1 MDESGGRGQ
10 PRSGNDES
18 AEPHEGLP
26 PRATDPAPADEQP
39 TDEHGPASARP
50 TRGPEPAV
58 PTAPAAT
65 PGNDSAPPRP
75 TAADAA
81 PDPRTADPAP
91 AGAGDKAPEAGPDAA
106 PPRAAA
112 ETPRPTPAPA
122 EGEGDGSPEAGPN
135 PDRASAASPYTA
147 PARAEGDGDDAPEAG
162 THGDGP
168 HAAPARAGGGGGGS
182 PETGT
187 HPDRAH
193 VDGPRAVAGDTR
205 VASASSAPGQG
216 AGGGS
221 PETGTHPDRAHVDG
235 PRAVAGDTGVAS
247 ASSAPGQGAGGGS
260 PEADAHPDRACA
272 DGPRAAAGDAGV
284 APAPSAP
291 GQGDGGGSPEAGTH
305 PDRAYAGDQ
314 HAAPA
319 AGRPEADRHAA
330 PAAGRPAADPLR
342 KAPDHAPDAGD
353 AQRREQPAAPG
364 PVPGHPNH
372 RPETPAH
379 GDRPLAHSADGK
391 GPAPQRPEPRGGL
404 LMGRPF
410 GVPVYVAPSWFLVAA
425 LITWV
430 FGGQLERV
438 LPELGAARYLVSLF
452 FAVAFYASVLVH
464 ELAHTVA
471 ALRFKLPVRRIQLQ
485 FFGGVSEIE
494 KEAET
499 PGREFVLAFVGPLL
513 SLVLAGAFY
522 AAAQTVEP
530 GTVPGVLLA
539 GLMISNLI
547 VAAFNLLPG
556 LPLDGGRML
565 RAVVWKIT
573 GKPMTGTVAAAWVGR
588 ALAVSVLIGLPL
600 LTQSGALGT
609 DAADNVGMDTVL
621 DALLAAILAAIIW
634 TGAGN
639 SLRMARLREHLPE
652 LRARALT
659 RRAVPVETDTP
670 LSEALRRANAAGA
683 RALVVVD
690 ADGQPLSLVR
700 EAAIV
705 GVPEHRRPWV
715 AVSGLAQDLTDGMRV
730 SAELSGEELLDALRA
745 TPATEYLVVEETGEI
760 YGVLSAA
767 DVERAFV
774 KAMARPS

>member
-1 MDESGGRGQ
+1 MDESGGSGQ
-10 PRSGNDES
+10 PRSGTDE
-18 AEPHEGLP
+18 
-26 PRATDPAPADEQP
+26 ATERHGEQRPSSAPAADA
-39 TDEHGPASARP
+39 TRSGPKRPERP
-50 TRGPEPAV
+50 TGPTP
-58 PTAPAAT
+58 PTAPGTPEAAPSPHGPHDPT
-65 PGNDSAPPRP
+65 DSAPGAGPHSDSASEAEDGAQMPGGSSDESGSRP
-75 TAADAA
+75 TGEPGTESSAQDAPHA
-81 PDPRTADPAP
+81 SSTGGHPHPEPEHPRT
-91 AGAGDKAPEAGPDAA
+91 
-106 PPRAAA
+106 
-112 ETPRPTPAPA
+112 
-122 EGEGDGSPEAGPN
+122 
-135 PDRASAASPYTA
+135 
-147 PARAEGDGDDAPEAG
+147 
-162 THGDGP
+162 
-168 HAAPARAGGGGGGS
+168 
-182 PETGT
+182 
-187 HPDRAH
+187 
-193 VDGPRAVAGDTR
+193 
-205 VASASSAPGQG
+205 
-216 AGGGS
+216 
-221 PETGTHPDRAHVDG
+221 
-235 PRAVAGDTGVAS
+235 
-247 ASSAPGQGAGGGS
+247 
-260 PEADAHPDRACA
+260 
-272 DGPRAAAGDAGV
+272 
-284 APAPSAP
+284 
-291 GQGDGGGSPEAGTH
+291 
-305 PDRAYAGDQ
+305 
-314 HAAPA
+314 
-319 AGRPEADRHAA
+319 
-330 PAAGRPAADPLR
+330 
-342 KAPDHAPDAGD
+342 
-353 AQRREQPAAPG
+353 
-364 PVPGHPNH
+364 
-372 RPETPAH
+372 
-379 GDRPLAHSADGK
+379 LAHSGTGTGTGK
-391 GPAPQRPEPRGGL
+391 AQPPRRGREPGGGL

-430 FGGQLERV
+430 FGGQLDRV
-438 LPELGAARYLVSLF
+438 LPELGALRYLVSLF

-499 PGREFVLAFVGPLL
+499 PGREFVLSFVGPLL
-513 SLVLAGAFY
+513 SLVLSGLFY
-522 AAAQTVEP
+522 LAMLAVEP

-573 GKPMTGTVAAAWVGR
+573 GKPMSGTIAAAWVGR

-600 LTQSGALGT
+600 LTQSGALGAT
-609 DAADNVGMDTVL
+609 QDNIGGMDTVT

-652 LRARALT
+652 LRARSLT
-659 RRAVPVETDTP
+659 RRAVPVETSTP
-670 LSEALRRANAAGA
+670 LSEALRRANDAGA

-690 ADGQPLSLVR
+690 ANGEPLSLVR

-730 SAELSGEELLDALRA
+730 SAELAGEALLDTLRA
-745 TPATEYLVVEETGEI
+745 TPATEYLVVEDSGEI

>member
-1 MDESGGRGQ
+1 MDESGGSGQ
-10 PRSGNDES
+10 PRSGTDES
-18 AEPHEGLP
+18 TERRPDRKTP
-26 PRATDPAPADEQP
+26 ATDPTRPDPTPSDEQPMDHRRFDGTGDDAVPETPEHRTQAPDDSTASRTPGEGPTDATRAEAGTEHHPADSTPAQPPYGTEARPTLHAPTDDSTPTPAQPSPGTEAHPTPHAPAD
-39 TDEHGPASARP
+39 
-50 TRGPEPAV
+50 
-58 PTAPAAT
+58 
-65 PGNDSAPPRP
+65 
-75 TAADAA
+75 
-81 PDPRTADPAP
+81 
-91 AGAGDKAPEAGPDAA
+91 
-106 PPRAAA
+106 
-112 ETPRPTPAPA
+112 
-122 EGEGDGSPEAGPN
+122 
-135 PDRASAASPYTA
+135 DRAF
-147 PARAEGDGDDAPEAG
+147 
-162 THGDGP
+162 
-168 HAAPARAGGGGGGS
+168 
-182 PETGT
+182 
-187 HPDRAH
+187 
-193 VDGPRAVAGDTR
+193 
-205 VASASSAPGQG
+205 
-216 AGGGS
+216 
-221 PETGTHPDRAHVDG
+221 
-235 PRAVAGDTGVAS
+235 
-247 ASSAPGQGAGGGS
+247 
-260 PEADAHPDRACA
+260 
-272 DGPRAAAGDAGV
+272 
-284 APAPSAP
+284 
-291 GQGDGGGSPEAGTH
+291 
-305 PDRAYAGDQ
+305 
-314 HAAPA
+314 
-319 AGRPEADRHAA
+319 
-330 PAAGRPAADPLR
+330 
-342 KAPDHAPDAGD
+342 
-353 AQRREQPAAPG
+353 
-364 PVPGHPNH
+364 
-372 RPETPAH
+372 
-379 GDRPLAHSADGK
+379 AHSGTK
-391 GPAPQRPEPRGGL
+391 GPPPQRPRDPRGGL

-430 FGGQLERV
+430 FGGQLDRV

-464 ELAHTVA
+464 ELAHTIA

-513 SLVLAGAFY
+513 SLVLAAVFYGAM
-522 AAAQTVEP
+522 QTVEP

-539 GLMISNLI
+539 GLMFSNLI

-573 GKPMTGTVAAAWVGR
+573 GKPMTGTIAAAWVGR
-588 ALAVSVLIGLPL
+588 ALAVSVLVGLPL
-600 LTQSGALGT
+600 LTQSGALGA
-609 DAADNVGMDTVL
+609 DAVDNVGMDTVM

-652 LRARALT
+652 LRARTLT

-670 LSEALRRANAAGA
+670 LSEALRRANSAGA

-690 ADGQPLSLVR
+690 ADGNPVSLVR

-730 SAELSGEELLDALRA
+730 SAELAGEELLDTLRA

>member
-1 MDESGGRGQ
+1 MDESGGSGQ
-10 PRSGNDES
+10 PRSGTDES
-18 AEPHEGLP
+18 TERRSTERRTDRTAP
-26 PRATDPAPADEQP
+26 ATDPARPDP
-39 TDEHGPASARP
+39 T
-50 TRGPEPAV
+50 
-58 PTAPAAT
+58 PTAEPSPDT
-65 PGNDSAPPRP
+65 RP
-75 TAADAA
+75 SDTDRD
-81 PDPRTADPAP
+81 DPEHTSPQP
-91 AGAGDKAPEAGPDAA
+91 SP
-106 PPRAAA
+106 AA
-112 ETPRPTPAPA
+112 ETDPQDEPSQPQ
-122 EGEGDGSPEAGPN
+122 
-135 PDRASAASPYTA
+135 
-147 PARAEGDGDDAPEAG
+147 DGD
-162 THGDGP
+162 T
-168 HAAPARAGGGGGGS
+168 AAQPSPA
-182 PETGT
+182 
-187 HPDRAH
+187 D
-193 VDGPRAVAGDTR
+193 DT
-205 VASASSAPGQG
+205 
-216 AGGGS
+216 
-221 PETGTHPDRAHVDG
+221 
-235 PRAVAGDTGVAS
+235 
-247 ASSAPGQGAGGGS
+247 
-260 PEADAHPDRACA
+260 
-272 DGPRAAAGDAGV
+272 
-284 APAPSAP
+284 
-291 GQGDGGGSPEAGTH
+291 
-305 PDRAYAGDQ
+305 
-314 HAAPA
+314 
-319 AGRPEADRHAA
+319 
-330 PAAGRPAADPLR
+330 
-342 KAPDHAPDAGD
+342 
-353 AQRREQPAAPG
+353 APG
-364 PVPGHPNH
+364 PTTPPPTEP
-372 RPETPAH
+372 RPQQPPTTPYPH
-379 GDRPLAHSADGK
+379 HTPDTHDRTLAHSGTTK
-391 GPAPQRPEPRGGL
+391 THPPKRPKEPRGGL

-430 FGGQLERV
+430 FGGQLDRV

-513 SLVLAGAFY
+513 SLVLAGVFY
-522 AAAQTVEP
+522 AAMQPVEP

-573 GKPMTGTVAAAWVGR
+573 GKPMTGTIAAAWVGR
-588 ALAVSVLIGLPL
+588 ALAVSVLIGLPW
-600 LTQSGALGT
+600 LTQSGALGS
-609 DAADNVGMDTVL
+609 DAVDNVGMDTVM

-652 LRARALT
+652 LRARTLT

-690 ADGQPLSLVR
+690 ADGNPLSLVR

-715 AVSGLAQDLTDGMRV
+715 PVSGLAQDLTDGMRV
-730 SAELSGEELLDALRA
+730 SAELAGEDLLEALRA
-745 TPATEYLVVEETGEI
+745 APATEYLVVEETGEI

-774 KAMARPS
+774 KAMARPA

>member
-1 MDESGGRGQ
+1 MDESGGSGQ
-10 PRSGNDES
+10 PRSGTDEPAEHHAGS
-18 AEPHEGLP
+18 A
-26 PRATDPAPADEQP
+26 APAASTPTPADEQP
-39 TDEHGPASARP
+39 AKAPEDDATPDNGTD
-50 TRGPEPAV
+50 
-58 PTAPAAT
+58 APAARDNGTEPTGSDTAGQDT
-65 PGNDSAPPRP
+65 PHSTDPSEASSAGKSS
-75 TAADAA
+75 AGKS
-81 PDPRTADPAP
+81 P
-91 AGAGDKAPEAGPDAA
+91 AGKSSAGDN
-106 PPRAAA
+106 
-112 ETPRPTPAPA
+112 
-122 EGEGDGSPEAGPN
+122 S
-135 PDRASAASPYTA
+135 
-147 PARAEGDGDDAPEAG
+147 GDDRPFG
-162 THGDGP
+162 SGD
-168 HAAPARAGGGGGGS
+168 HPADHLDRTFAH
-182 PETGT
+182 TGT
-187 HPDRAH
+187 HKKTP
-193 VDGPRAVAGDTR
+193 P
-205 VASASSAPGQG
+205 
-216 AGGGS
+216 
-221 PETGTHPDRAHVDG
+221 
-235 PRAVAGDTGVAS
+235 
-247 ASSAPGQGAGGGS
+247 
-260 PEADAHPDRACA
+260 
-272 DGPRAAAGDAGV
+272 
-284 APAPSAP
+284 
-291 GQGDGGGSPEAGTH
+291 
-305 PDRAYAGDQ
+305 
-314 HAAPA
+314 
-319 AGRPEADRHAA
+319 
-330 PAAGRPAADPLR
+330 
-342 KAPDHAPDAGD
+342 
-353 AQRREQPAAPG
+353 QRRE
-364 PVPGHPNH
+364 
-372 RPETPAH
+372 
-379 GDRPLAHSADGK
+379 S
-391 GPAPQRPEPRGGL
+391 PRGGL

-430 FGGQLERV
+430 FGGQLDRV

-513 SLVLAGAFY
+513 SLVLAGLFY
-522 AAAQTVEP
+522 VALQPVEP

-573 GKPMTGTVAAAWVGR
+573 GRPMSGTIAAAWVGR

-600 LTQSGALGT
+600 LTQSGALGST
-609 DAADNVGMDTVL
+609 AEDSVGMDTVT

-652 LRARALT
+652 LRARNLT
-659 RRAVPVETDTP
+659 RRAVPVETNTP

-690 ADGQPLSLVR
+690 PEGNPLSLVR

-730 SAELSGEELLDALRA
+730 SAELAGEDLLDVLRA

>member
-1 MDESGGRGQ
+1 MRKAADHGESRGSRSSEADAHADGSAGDA
-10 PRSGNDES
+10 PRK
-18 AEPHEGLP
+18 AP
-26 PRATDPAPADEQP
+26 PRGESQGSPRPQTDAPAD
-39 TDEHGPASARP
+39 G
-50 TRGPEPAV
+50 
-58 PTAPAAT
+58 
-65 PGNDSAPPRP
+65 
-75 TAADAA
+75 
-81 PDPRTADPAP
+81 
-91 AGAGDKAPEAGPDAA
+91 PEAGALRKA
-106 PPRAAA
+106 P
-112 ETPRPTPAPA
+112 TH
-122 EGEGDGSPEAGPN
+122 GEPDGSRPPEADAHSDRAYATGPQT
-135 PDRASAASPYTA
+135 ASAAGEP
-147 PARAEGDGDDAPEAG
+147 DGSLP
-162 THGDGP
+162 
-168 HAAPARAGGGGGGS
+168 
-182 PETGT
+182 
-187 HPDRAH
+187 
-193 VDGPRAVAGDTR
+193 
-205 VASASSAPGQG
+205 
-216 AGGGS
+216 
-221 PETGTHPDRAHVDG
+221 
-235 PRAVAGDTGVAS
+235 
-247 ASSAPGQGAGGGS
+247 
-260 PEADAHPDRACA
+260 PEADAHPDRAYATGPHA
-272 DGPRAAAGDAGV
+272 DSAAGQPDANGRHTT
-284 APAPSAP
+284 P
-291 GQGDGGGSPEAGTH
+291 G
-305 PDRAYAGDQ
+305 PD
-314 HAAPA
+314 
-319 AGRPEADRHAA
+319 DRH
-330 PAAGRPAADPLR
+330 
-342 KAPDHAPDAGD
+342 
-353 AQRREQPAAPG
+353 
-364 PVPGHPNH
+364 
-372 RPETPAH
+372 
-379 GDRPLAHSADGK
+379 LAHSADGK
-391 GPAPQRPEPRGGL
+391 GTAPQRPPEPRGGL

-438 LPELGAARYLVSLF
+438 LPELGAIRYLVSLF

-513 SLVLAGAFY
+513 SLALAGVFY
-522 AAAQTVEP
+522 AAVQTVEP

-565 RAVVWKIT
+565 RAIVWKIT

-609 DAADNVGMDTVL
+609 EATDNVGMDTVL

-690 ADGQPLSLVR
+690 AHGNPVSLVR

>member
-1 MDESGGRGQ
+1 MDESGGSGH
-10 PRSGNDES
+10 PRSGNDE
-18 AEPHEGLP
+18 
-26 PRATDPAPADEQP
+26 PAHQHA
-39 TDEHGPASARP
+39 GPAA
-50 TRGPEPAV
+50 
-58 PTAPAAT
+58 PTADPEHPDADAPEQGADAAAAARSEEDTADAPKHDSETAETAAT
-65 PGNDSAPPRP
+65 APSAKTPASHEDTTPDEGERP
-75 TAADAA
+75 AADATPSQHTPEHPA
-81 PDPRTADPAP
+81 AD
-91 AGAGDKAPEAGPDAA
+91 GNGTETAPED
-106 PPRAAA
+106 
-112 ETPRPTPAPA
+112 RPATPA
-122 EGEGDGSPEAGPN
+122 
-135 PDRASAASPYTA
+135 
-147 PARAEGDGDDAPEAG
+147 DAP
-162 THGDGP
+162 H
-168 HAAPARAGGGGGGS
+168 
-182 PETGT
+182 T
-187 HPDRAH
+187 HPDR
-193 VDGPRAVAGDTR
+193 T
-205 VASASSAPGQG
+205 
-216 AGGGS
+216 
-221 PETGTHPDRAHVDG
+221 
-235 PRAVAGDTGVAS
+235 
-247 ASSAPGQGAGGGS
+247 
-260 PEADAHPDRACA
+260 
-272 DGPRAAAGDAGV
+272 
-284 APAPSAP
+284 
-291 GQGDGGGSPEAGTH
+291 
-305 PDRAYAGDQ
+305 
-314 HAAPA
+314 
-319 AGRPEADRHAA
+319 
-330 PAAGRPAADPLR
+330 
-342 KAPDHAPDAGD
+342 
-353 AQRREQPAAPG
+353 
-364 PVPGHPNH
+364 
-372 RPETPAH
+372 
-379 GDRPLAHSADGK
+379 LAHSGTARS
-391 GPAPQRPEPRGGL
+391 RPPRRQKDPGGGL

-430 FGGQLERV
+430 FGGQLDRV

-513 SLVLAGAFY
+513 SLVLAGLFY
-522 AAAQTVEP
+522 LAMQPVEP

-573 GKPMTGTVAAAWVGR
+573 GKPMSGTIAAAWVGR
-588 ALAVSVLIGLPL
+588 ALAVCVLIGLPL
-600 LTQSGALGT
+600 LTQSGALGSN
-609 DAADNVGMDTVL
+609 AEDNVGMDTVM

-652 LRARALT
+652 LRARNLT
-659 RRAVPVETDTP
+659 RRAVPVETNTP
-670 LSEALRRANAAGA
+670 LSEALRRANEAGA

-690 ADGQPLSLVR
+690 ADGEPLSLVR

-730 SAELSGEELLDALRA
+730 SVELAGEDLLDTLRA

>member
-1 MDESGGRGQ
+1 MDVSGGSGQ
-10 PRSGNDES
+10 PRSDD
-18 AEPHEGLP
+18 AEP
-26 PRATDPAPADEQP
+26 A
-39 TDEHGPASARP
+39 EH
-50 TRGPEPAV
+50 
-58 PTAPAAT
+58 
-65 PGNDSAPPRP
+65 
-75 TAADAA
+75 
-81 PDPRTADPAP
+81 P
-91 AGAGDKAPEAGPDAA
+91 AGPV
-106 PPRAAA
+106 
-112 ETPRPTPAPA
+112 APA
-122 EGEGDGSPEAGPN
+122 EGGGPAPTDASTRGEPPAGQ
-135 PDRASAASPYTA
+135 A
-147 PARAEGDGDDAPEAG
+147 APESGGEHEDTAHRP
-162 THGDGP
+162 TAEP
-168 HAAPARAGGGGGGS
+168 AAAPA
-182 PETGT
+182 E
-187 HPDRAH
+187 
-193 VDGPRAVAGDTR
+193 
-205 VASASSAPGQG
+205 
-216 AGGGS
+216 
-221 PETGTHPDRAHVDG
+221 
-235 PRAVAGDTGVAS
+235 
-247 ASSAPGQGAGGGS
+247 
-260 PEADAHPDRACA
+260 
-272 DGPRAAAGDAGV
+272 
-284 APAPSAP
+284 PA
-291 GQGDGGGSPEAGTH
+291 
-305 PDRAYAGDQ
+305 
-314 HAAPA
+314 AAPA
-319 AGRPEADRHAA
+319 ETPAA
-330 PAAGRPAADPLR
+330 PAETRTD
-342 KAPDHAPDAGD
+342 
-353 AQRREQPAAPG
+353 APG
-364 PVPGHPNH
+364 GVPGEGERGH
-372 RPETPAH
+372 
-379 GDRPLAHSADGK
+379 AHSGIAK
-391 GPAPQRPEPRGGL
+391 GQPPQRPKEPGGGL

-430 FGGQLERV
+430 FGGQLDRV

-452 FAVAFYASVLVH
+452 FAVAFYASVLIH

-471 ALRFKLPVRRIQLQ
+471 AIRFKLPVRRIQLQ

-513 SLVLAGAFY
+513 SLVLAGVFY
-522 AAAQTVEP
+522 LAMQPVEP

-539 GLMISNLI
+539 GLMVSNLI

-573 GKPMTGTVAAAWVGR
+573 GRPMSGTVAAAWVGR

-600 LTQSGALGT
+600 LNHWGAFGGGT
-609 DAADNVGMDTVL
+609 DDSSGMDAIT

-652 LRARALT
+652 LRARTLT

-690 ADGQPLSLVR
+690 ADGNPLSLVR

-715 AVSGLAQDLTDGMRV
+715 AVSGVAQELTDGMRV
-730 SAELSGEELLDALRA
+730 SAELAGEDLLDVLRA

-774 KAMARPS
+774 RAMARPS

>member
-1 MDESGGRGQ
+1 MDESGGSGQ
-10 PRSGNDES
+10 PRSGTDKS
-18 AEPHEGLP
+18 AEHHARPAAS
-26 PRATDPAPADEQP
+26 ATDPDPHGNTTP
-39 TDEHGPASARP
+39 HLPDEHRP
-50 TRGPEPAV
+50 
-58 PTAPAAT
+58 APAADQDPT
-65 PGNDSAPPRP
+65 GNED
-75 TAADAA
+75 
-81 PDPRTADPAP
+81 RTATPEPDSKSPAS
-91 AGAGDKAPEAGPDAA
+91 
-106 PPRAAA
+106 
-112 ETPRPTPAPA
+112 T
-122 EGEGDGSPEAGPN
+122 
-135 PDRASAASPYTA
+135 TA
-147 PARAEGDGDDAPEAG
+147 
-162 THGDGP
+162 
-168 HAAPARAGGGGGGS
+168 
-182 PETGT
+182 
-187 HPDRAH
+187 
-193 VDGPRAVAGDTR
+193 
-205 VASASSAPGQG
+205 
-216 AGGGS
+216 
-221 PETGTHPDRAHVDG
+221 
-235 PRAVAGDTGVAS
+235 
-247 ASSAPGQGAGGGS
+247 
-260 PEADAHPDRACA
+260 
-272 DGPRAAAGDAGV
+272 
-284 APAPSAP
+284 
-291 GQGDGGGSPEAGTH
+291 
-305 PDRAYAGDQ
+305 
-314 HAAPA
+314 
-319 AGRPEADRHAA
+319 
-330 PAAGRPAADPLR
+330 
-342 KAPDHAPDAGD
+342 
-353 AQRREQPAAPG
+353 
-364 PVPGHPNH
+364 
-372 RPETPAH
+372 PETPAH
-379 GDRPLAHSADGK
+379 PTAPNADTAADSADATPSTPSTDDAASDRSPGGPESPASDGPADSPAGRPDASPSADPAEASDPASHRPAPGDHQDRRPFGDHQAPHPDDHRTLAHAGVTK
-391 GPAPQRPEPRGGL
+391 GRPPQRPPEPRGGL

-430 FGGQLERV
+430 FGGQLDRV

-513 SLVLAGAFY
+513 SLVLAGLFY
-522 AAAQTVEP
+522 LALQPVQP

-573 GKPMTGTVAAAWVGR
+573 GRPMTGTIAAAWVGR
-588 ALAVSVLIGLPL
+588 ALAVTVLIGLPL
-600 LTQSGALGT
+600 LTQSGALGSN
-609 DAADNVGMDTVL
+609 AEDNVGMDTVM

-652 LRARALT
+652 LRARTLT

-690 ADGQPLSLVR
+690 ADGNPLSLVR

-715 AVSGLAQDLTDGMRV
+715 SVSGLAQDLTDGMRV
-730 SAELSGEELLDALRA
+730 SAELAGEDLLDTLRA